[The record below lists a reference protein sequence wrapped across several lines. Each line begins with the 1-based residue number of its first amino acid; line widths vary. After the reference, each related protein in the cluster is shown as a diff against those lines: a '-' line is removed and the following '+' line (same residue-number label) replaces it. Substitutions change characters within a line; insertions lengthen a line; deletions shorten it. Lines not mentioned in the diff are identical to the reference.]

1 MPTANP
7 YASYL
12 DGRPVLDILA
22 DSPIALASIF
32 ATLTPAQATHSPA
45 PAKWSP
51 LEVLC
56 HLADCEIAH
65 GFRLRQTAT
74 LSNPLLEPFDQ
85 DLWAIGYRSHSVTE
99 ALALFTSLRNWNL
112 AFVAALPPGSL
123 ARTAH
128 HPERGDLTLQI
139 LLDTMAGHDLNHI
152 TRFRDLL

>member
-7 YASYL
+7 YASFL
-12 DGRPVLDILA
+12 DGRPTPDILA
-22 DSPIALASIF
+22 DTPIALASIF
-32 ATLTPAQATHSPA
+32 ASLTPSQALQSPA
-45 PAKWSP
+45 PGKWSP

-65 GFRLRQTAT
+65 GFRLRQTVS
-74 LSNPLLEPFDQ
+74 LSNPLLQPFDQ
-85 DLWAIGYRSHSVTE
+85 DLWAIGYRSHSVAE

-112 AFVAALPPGSL
+112 AFVAALPPSSL
-123 ARTAH
+123 TRTAH

-152 TRFRDLL
+152 TRFRVLL